1 MKSLVLYCNYSKEK
15 KEFEGKQE
23 VDTCRLHDKNNVE
36 FHINLWKIKNGVI
49 RITPSLIFDFGIKFS
64 NDITE
69 LCLFLPFRV
78 PSHNGVKDL
87 GGMLVNQSRLIK
99 CSV

>member
-36 FHINLWKIKNGVI
+36 FHINLWVEFFWYYEKFG
-49 RITPSLIFDFGIKFS
+49 SL
-64 NDITE
+64 
-69 LCLFLPFRV
+69 L
-78 PSHNGVKDL
+78 
-87 GGMLVNQSRLIK
+87 
-99 CSV
+99 